1 MENMLP
7 MIVAGVFGLLCVMG
21 VIYVKVSDR
30 ELIQE
35 KDEGIKTL
43 NGEMQKRAQEIEALE
58 EEIRELN
65 RNKEILDYVKV
76 KYPVIGDLIKRE
88 HMEEGTVVKRDEA
101 YNDYQHALENFRP
114 ATEYEAEIKKLK
126 DELYVEKMEGEYLT
140 VFRNI
145 IIRNSEKLTDEVV
158 VNKSYNYD
166 RAIKGEPGHAAGF
179 DIDIDILKGDIKKYQ
194 HKMEDK

>member
-1 MENMLP
+1 
-7 MIVAGVFGLLCVMG
+7 MG